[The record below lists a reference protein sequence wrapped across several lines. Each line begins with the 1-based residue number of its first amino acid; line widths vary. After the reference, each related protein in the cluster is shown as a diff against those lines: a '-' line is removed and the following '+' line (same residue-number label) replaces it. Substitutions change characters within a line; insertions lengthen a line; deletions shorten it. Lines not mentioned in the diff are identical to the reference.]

1 MFRIWK
7 TKVHR
12 TLYMTRVNFFITFL
26 TGFMCMIF
34 IGFLTQLNLPG
45 LDGFSKKSIIT
56 IVSSLAFFDGYV
68 IELLYVLLFGIWLI
82 NGNGYFRIFCYT
94 LSFVFIV
101 IYVIQLTV
109 YYQSGE
115 FLPRLAIEN
124 INHISLLLRNTSI
137 IGVILFLVIFCC
149 LFFYMLCHNVLI
161 KALGEYSNACKTMFT
176 TKHT

>member
-1 MFRIWK
+1 MFRTWK

-12 TLYMTRVNFFITFL
+12 TLYMSRVNFFITFL
-26 TGFMCMIF
+26 TGFMCMIY

-56 IVSSLAFFDGYV
+56 IISILAFFDGYV

-82 NGNGYFRIFCYT
+82 NGKGYFRIVCYI

-101 IYVIQLTV
+101 IYVIQPIV

-124 INHISLLLRNTSI
+124 IYHISLLLSNTSVI
-137 IGVILFLVIFCC
+137 IGVILFLGISCC
-149 LFFYMLCHNVLI
+149 LFFVLERI
-161 KALGEYSNACKTMFT
+161 CRNGKSL
-176 TKHT
+176 